1 MKLLAPALGPEDKL
15 ERAIPLEEALA
26 LAGADGEALEG
37 YAFTGGLAAGAQ
49 LEKLEAR
56 GCLFRSCRFTGA
68 RLGRAYFRDCV
79 FQGCDFSGARGM
91 ACTLRRCVLRGCKL
105 SGANLAASG
114 FEDVLFEDC
123 LADGAVFSEGSFKN
137 VRFSRTRLTAAEVA
151 DVKHRGPFA
160 FAGCDLRGANFLRT
174 SLNGQDLTACE
185 IEGIALAGPELKG
198 AKVTALQACELA
210 RLLGVIIE

>member
-1 MKLLAPALGPEDKL
+1 M
-15 ERAIPLEEALA
+15 
-26 LAGADGEALEG
+26 
-37 YAFTGGLAAGAQ
+37 
-49 LEKLEAR
+49 
-56 GCLFRSCRFTGA
+56 
-68 RLGRAYFRDCV
+68 
-79 FQGCDFSGARGM
+79 
-91 ACTLRRCVLRGCKL
+91 
-105 SGANLAASG
+105 

-137 VRFSRTRLTAAEVA
+137 VQFSRTRLTAAEVA